1 MKTELK
7 PCPFC
12 GSNAGWV
19 NEALADGHFYIR
31 CENGFCSVTIKA
43 DRRDKAVGLWNAR
56 THTSERLDHLR
67 QRLEAKQEQLYTKH
81 GNLFSAGQDSA
92 FEEAISLID
101 QLKAETKNT

>member
-7 PCPFC
+7 TAEQHLKDAWANQNPIK
-12 GSNAGWV
+12 GIWESSL
-19 NEALADGHFYIR
+19 EAI
-31 CENGFCSVTIKA
+31 ES
-43 DRRDKAVGLWNAR
+43 
-56 THTSERLDHLR
+56 HTSERLDHLR

-101 QLKAETKNT
+101 QLKQK